1 MIEEVYN
8 DIFEFDDIVIVKDQ
22 NKETIIEALD
32 QLKTKAEEFSKTCN
46 KDEKLA
52 ICIVDIGYQL
62 DIKNQSHIEII

>member
-22 NKETIIEALD
+22 NKETIIEALT
-32 QLKTKAEEFSKTCN
+32 QVKIKAEEFSKTCK

-52 ICIVDIGYQL
+52 IGIVNIGY
-62 DIKNQSHIEII
+62 